1 MLVASMRITGGSVI
15 TLGMILGKMIPENPR
30 IVVMLTKKVEVGNA
44 VEVESIKIATIGDD
58 KIPVLLLTI

>member
-1 MLVASMRITGGSVI
+1 MI
-15 TLGMILGKMIPENPR
+15 TLGMILGKMIPANPR

-44 VEVESIKIATIGDD
+44 VEVESIKLATIGDD

>member
-1 MLVASMRITGGSVI
+1 MLVTNMRITGGSVI